1 MIPNTGISDHCV
13 SILDEDTICA
23 VSTPPGV
30 GGIAVIRVSGK
41 KAIPVTD
48 MIFRPKGKGGDL
60 SHRSSHTLAY
70 GEIYDG
76 AGEVLD
82 EVVVSLFRAPHSYTG
97 EDTVE
102 ISCHGSVY
110 IARRIIE
117 RLIDSGCRGAAPG
130 EFTRR
135 LLPTVAS
142 IFLRPK
148 Q

>member
-60 SHRSSHTLAY
+60 SHRSSHTGRFMTGQERCSMRLW
-70 GEIYDG
+70 
-76 AGEVLD
+76 
-82 EVVVSLFRAPHSYTG
+82 FRFLGH
-97 EDTVE
+97 
-102 ISCHGSVY
+102 
-110 IARRIIE
+110 RI
-117 RLIDSGCRGAAPG
+117 LIRAKI
-130 EFTRR
+130 R
-135 LLPTVAS
+135 
-142 IFLRPK
+142 
-148 Q
+148 